1 MSQSYNI
8 NMRTKYYLIT
18 LFILLLGLHSL
29 NLRAENVDK
38 NSTTTLSTNEKTDP
52 SVQSRVGTAGRDYHM
67 GILDLIEVKVLYA
80 DDLGRTIRIDSRGN
94 ISLPL
99 VGEIHAAGLTTYE
112 LEQTIAKKLATDY
125 VQNPQVT
132 VFIKEFTSQRMT
144 VQGVVSRAGVYEIA
158 GQASL
163 LQALSMAGGL
173 MDKGDESA
181 IKIIRKRP
189 GESEQTL
196 TFDMN
201 EIRENKIS
209 DPNLENGDIVLVE
222 EKKPISVQGAV
233 KTPGIYYL
241 RGKVTLMQALSKAGG
256 DDANISDKGD
266 VRVTTT
272 KPNGAQVTVAYDI
285 SDIQRGRAADPQL
298 MPGDLVVVTSSA
310 FKSIT
315 SGITNTIRGF
325 IGFKPI

>member
-1 MSQSYNI
+1 MQKKFFYVVLTLISTCIFNSYAA
-8 NMRTKYYLIT
+8 
-18 LFILLLGLHSL
+18 
-29 NLRAENVDK
+29 AENVEQ
-38 NSTTTLSTNEKTDP
+38 NISNHTNTLEKTDP
-52 SVQSRVGTAGRDYHM
+52 NLQSKIGTAGLDYHM
-67 GILDLIEVKVLYA
+67 GILDLIEIKVLYA
-80 DDLGRTIRIDSRGN
+80 DDLGRTLRIDSRGN

-99 VGEIHAAGLTTYE
+99 VGEIHAAGLTSYE
-112 LEQTIAKKLATDY
+112 LEQTIARKLATDY

-144 VQGVVSRAGVYEIA
+144 IQGVVSRAGVYEIA

-181 IKIIRKRP
+181 IKVIRKRP
-189 GESEQTL
+189 GEPEQTL

-201 EIRENKIS
+201 EIRENRIS

-241 RGKVTLMQALSKAGG
+241 RGKVTLMQALSQAGG

-272 KPNGAQVTVAYDI
+272 KPNGTQVTVAYDI
-285 SDIQRGRAADPQL
+285 ADIQKGKATDPQL
-298 MPGDLVVVTSSA
+298 MPGDLVVVTSST